1 MQQGWGSWDTE
12 VRLGC
17 TWGRE
22 KEVLEFEALKTG
34 RRGAGLRKLV
44 GLGLAWRGAGPGA
57 ARGEWLGLGVEPL
70 GVRSPALWDWI
81 RTPEHVYREKT
92 GQLKIRGLSGSVEA
106 EEPDKVP
113 GARLLP

>member
-1 MQQGWGSWDTE
+1 M
-12 VRLGC
+12 
-17 TWGRE
+17 
-22 KEVLEFEALKTG
+22 
-34 RRGAGLRKLV
+34 
-44 GLGLAWRGAGPGA
+44 
-57 ARGEWLGLGVEPL
+57 GVEPL